1 MASTIEKKEHSQVVI
16 SLEAGIEEWKAAL
29 KQAYNK
35 NKGRFQVPGFRKGKV
50 PFQLVC
56 QYYGEGVLYD
66 DAMNEIANKQYP
78 EAVKEHDLKVV
89 SRPEMDVTG
98 LDENGL
104 KYTISVYVK
113 PEFELGKY
121 EGVEVPYKDIE
132 VTDKDVEDELERMA
146 KRNSSLE
153 EVTDRP
159 AAEGDTVTIDYEG
172 FKDGVAFEGGKGEGY
187 NLKLGSHSFIP
198 GFEEQVAGHSEGD
211 EFTIEVKFPE
221 DYHSEDLKGAD
232 ATFNVK
238 IHAIKT
244 EVVPAIDDE
253 FAKDVSEFDT
263 LADLKA
269 DIRKNKEEKAA
280 KDNKAAFENET
291 VRAVCDN
298 CEIDIPQ
305 SMIDN
310 EVEQM
315 AQDQNARMSSQGI
328 ELSMYLQYLGQTMEE
343 FKKSLEPM
351 ARVRVKSSLVIEK
364 ITEKLNPEV
373 SDADYEEELKTIAD
387 SYKIDIEKVKESVGE
402 DASFIKDSIRARKT
416 VEYLA
421 SKAKKVEPKEP
432 VAEEAAEEKKPAKKT
447 AAKKT
452 AKADDAAEE
461 KPAKKTAAKKTAKAD
476 DAADEKPAKKT
487 AAKKTA
493 KADDVAEG
501 EEKPKKTK
509 AKKAK
514 ADEE

>member
-1 MASTIEKKEHSQVVI
+1 MASKIEKKENSQVVI

-104 KYTISVYVK
+104 KYTITVYVK
-113 PEFELGKY
+113 PEFELGQY

-153 EVTDRP
+153 EVTDRA

-198 GFEEQVAGHSEGD
+198 GFEEQVAGHKEGE

-238 IHAIKT
+238 IHAVKT
-244 EVVPAIDDE
+244 EVVPEIDDE

-263 LADLKA
+263 LDELKA

-298 CEIDIPQ
+298 CEVGIPQ
-305 SMIDN
+305 PMIDN

-315 AQDQNARMSSQGI
+315 AQDQAARMSSQGI
-328 ELSMYLQYLGQTMEE
+328 ELSMYLQYLGQSMEE

-364 ITEKLNPEV
+364 ITEVVNPEV
-373 SDADYEEELKTIAD
+373 TDADYEEEIKTIAD
-387 SYKIDIEKVKESVGE
+387 AYKIDIDQVKKSVGE
-402 DASFIKDSIRARKT
+402 DSSFIKDSIRARKT

-432 VAEEAAEEKKPAKKT
+432 VAEEEAEKKPAKKT

-452 AKADDAAEE
+452 TKKAEEAAEAPAEE
-461 KPAKKTAAKKTAKAD
+461 KPAKKTAAKK
-476 DAADEKPAKKT
+476 P

-493 KADDVAEG
+493 KADDAAA
-501 EEKPKKTK
+501 EEKPAKKTTRT
-509 AKKAK
+509 KKAK
-514 ADEE
+514 SDEE